1 MLDRLALLNGLL
13 QNVKVATSED
23 DEDFDIPLYSPP
35 AKPAAPKTP
44 IPPIATP
51 AKPVPIQTPSEP
63 AAPAPPAPVQPTKKP
78 ESQALPSWFDPSWKP
93 VRKMKIQDEFSTAHW
108 GKPEDELVKAEP
120 PVAAP
125 KVEVPVQTAPEPEPE
140 SAMSF
145 EDARDYLESL
155 PEDPHLQ
162 EAITAM
168 NYADEELR
176 TNYKNKRL
184 VSTTLALVIAHLRG
198 LIDHAE
204 SVFGESKGRSIS
216 AVQILID
223 HFNDEIKKLPHRFQE
238 RAASELYKA
247 TEGRKRGPIRELKS
261 QWYGP
266 ELLFVNNRSIRL
278 MKSAGMSVDEA
289 EKMAQDEWNQLT
301 QLIHGLLHEQS
312 ERGTYKAEEEA
323 ELQKL
328 GAQRLLGGGS
338 FDDAKKLVAQHVEA
352 INAGIIS
359 TENLSMEDDQLKKL
373 FPNVRIDPDANWEE
387 DLAKDMTDE
396 DMVKEDLSDLPSEV
410 IDKLA
415 PSIVQ
420 FGQQALKFAALKD
433 AIERGIDEDKMIEA
447 DDALQMIYD
456 NIEVLASQIFVINP
470 EYINKPLAHEKFED
484 IYVVFKSV
492 RAEAKDQGLESISDR
507 TISSAESVGE
517 GLSIDPGAPSAKEI
531 DPKYNRNPRLQRP
544 NEGDEEYKAR
554 QVHEKELA
562 DASRHRYLQRM
573 LARGDALGYLERKRQ
588 YREQYKLE
596 PRPKETPAQY
606 RSRVQTEEEMDRIRK
621 PEYKKNKQELVKWRK
636 LATMQTSDV
645 PNLRDKI
652 KQLFVS
658 QENRTQDLY
667 KRIIDSW
674 LPESTLNEIEET
686 LQANRI
692 SKFQHEYDVIKA
704 LSGMN
709 ELVLKSMEY
718 LISQIPRYFEDAKIA
733 VQREKTSYSR
743 ITLDWASKF
752 ASAASI

>member
-1 MLDRLALLNGLL
+1 MLDRLALLNDLL

-35 AKPAAPKTP
+35 KATTTQQKP

-51 AKPVPIQTPSEP
+51 TRPAPMAEPLPPESPLVPV
-63 AAPAPPAPVQPTKKP
+63 PPAPVTPAKKP
-78 ESQALPSWFDPSWKP
+78 ESPTLPAWFDPSWKP
-93 VRKMKIQDEFSTAHW
+93 IRKTRIQDEFLTSHW
-108 GKPEDELVKAEP
+108 GKPEDEKPAELT
-120 PVAAP
+120 PVIEP
-125 KVEVPVQTAPEPEPE
+125 TPEPVPVESEPEA
-140 SAMSF
+140 AMSF
-145 EDARDYLESL
+145 EDARGYLESL
-155 PEDPHLQ
+155 PEETHLS
-162 EAITAM
+162 EAITSM

-176 TNYKNKRL
+176 SNYKNKRL
-184 VSTTLALVIAHLRG
+184 VSTTLAFVISHLRG

-204 SVFGESKGRSIS
+204 AVFGENKDRAIS

-223 HFNDEIKKLPHRFQE
+223 HFDGEIKKLPKRFQE
-238 RAASELYKA
+238 RAASELFKSI
-247 TEGRKRGPIRELKS
+247 EGRKRGPLRELKS

-266 ELLFVNNRSIRL
+266 ELLFVNNRAIRL
-278 MKSAGMSVDEA
+278 MKSAGMSVDDA

-301 QLIHGLLHEQS
+301 QLIQGLLHEQS
-312 ERGTYKAEEEA
+312 ERGTYKAEEEV
-323 ELQKL
+323 ELLKL

-338 FDDAKKLVAQHVEA
+338 FDDAKKLIAQHVEA

-359 TENLSMEDDQLKKL
+359 TENLSMEDDQLRKL
-373 FPNVRIDPDANWEE
+373 FPDVRVDPDANWEE

-396 DMVKEDLSDLPSEV
+396 EMVREDLSDLPSEV

-415 PSIVQ
+415 SNIVQ

-470 EYINKPLAHEKFED
+470 EYIAKPLAHEKFED
-484 IYVVFKSV
+484 VYVVFKSV

-507 TISSAESVGE
+507 TISSAESIGE
-517 GLSIDPGAPSAKEI
+517 GLSVDPGAPSAKEI
-531 DPKYNRNPRLQRP
+531 DPKFRRNPRLQRP
-544 NEGDEEYKAR
+544 NEKDDEYQIR
-554 QVHEKELA
+554 QAHEKELA
-562 DASRHRYLQRM
+562 DTSRHRYLQRM
-573 LARGDALGYLERKRQ
+573 LARGDALGYLERKKQ

-606 RSRVQTEEEMDRIRK
+606 RSRVSTEEEMDRIRK
-621 PEYKKNKQELVKWRK
+621 PEYKKNKWELVKWRK
-636 LATMQTSDV
+636 LATMRTDDV

-658 QENRTQDLY
+658 QENRTHDLY
-667 KRIIDSW
+667 KRISDSW
-674 LPESTLNEIEET
+674 LPASTLTEIEES
-686 LQANRI
+686 LQDNRI
-692 SKFQHEYDVIKA
+692 QKFQHEYDTIKA

-709 ELVLKSMEY
+709 ELVLRSMEY
-718 LISQIPRYFEDAKIA
+718 LISQIPRYFEEAKIA

-752 ASAASI
+752 ASAASV